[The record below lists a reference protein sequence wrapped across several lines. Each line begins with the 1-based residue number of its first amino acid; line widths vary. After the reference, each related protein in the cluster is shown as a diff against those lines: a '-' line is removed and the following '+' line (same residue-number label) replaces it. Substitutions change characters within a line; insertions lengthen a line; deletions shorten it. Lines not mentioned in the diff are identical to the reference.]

1 MIQKYTYTKE
11 ELKEGMTTELSIDF
25 ESYVDELAGW
35 IANYVMNHY
44 SGHYTKEVRLASQ
57 SKYVSSL
64 TFDDRQNV
72 KCVCE
77 N

>member
-44 SGHYTKEVRLASQ
+44 SAHYTKEVRLAS
-57 SKYVSSL
+57 
-64 TFDDRQNV
+64 
-72 KCVCE
+72 
-77 N
+77 